1 MKFRTQSAAQT
12 RALASALA
20 EVLEPGD
27 VVLLGGD
34 LGSGKTTFA
43 QGLAAGLGVDEPV
56 TSPTYTIVQEY
67 EGRLPVAHVDVYR
80 LDRVQEIYDL
90 GFDDFFD
97 GERVTLVEWGDV
109 VARAFPVDHLVVQI
123 VARADAAA
131 GPIAGGSDVGGEGAM
146 VIAVGDERD
155 IVLEFQGRWQERRPR
170 VEEVLAGYA

>member
-12 RALASALA
+12 RALAELLA

-67 EGRLPVAHVDVYR
+67 EGRLPIAHVDVYR

-90 GFDDFFD
+90 GFEDFFD

-123 VARADAAA
+123 VAT
-131 GPIAGGSDVGGEGAM
+131 
-146 VIAVGDERD
+146 AVGDERD
-155 IVLEFQGRWQERRPR
+155 IVFEFQGRWQARRGR
-170 VEEVLAGYA
+170 VEELLAGYA